1 MEEYYEAE
9 WYVCKKI
16 YIHKS
21 IDRDFLESKKIYKEI
36 RLEGDANTLE
46 DDYESF
52 TLSSIGI
59 IENMNLMDALE
70 YALED
75 DYESFT
81 LSSIGII
88 ENMNLMDA
96 LEYAYDYAE
105 YSIYQ

>member
-1 MEEYYEAE
+1 MEDYYEVE

-70 YALED
+70 YA
-75 DYESFT
+75 
-81 LSSIGII
+81 
-88 ENMNLMDA
+88 
-96 LEYAYDYAE
+96 YDYIECATYPDE
-105 YSIYQ
+105 EECVEIFLDRIKCK

>member
-52 TLSSIGI
+52 TL
-59 IENMNLMDALE
+59 L
-70 YALED
+70 
-75 DYESFT
+75 
-81 LSSIGII
+81 SIGII

-105 YSIYQ
+105 YSIYQEEEECIEIFLDKIECK

>member
-36 RLEGDANTLE
+36 RLEGGANT
-46 DDYESF
+46 
-52 TLSSIGI
+52 
-59 IENMNLMDALE
+59 
-70 YALED
+70 LED

-105 YSIYQ
+105 YSIYQEEEEYIEIFLDKIECK